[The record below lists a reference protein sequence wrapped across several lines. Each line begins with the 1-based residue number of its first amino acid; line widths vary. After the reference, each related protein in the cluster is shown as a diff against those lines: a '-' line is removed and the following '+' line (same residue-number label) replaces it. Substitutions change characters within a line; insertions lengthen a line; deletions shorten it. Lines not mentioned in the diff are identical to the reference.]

1 MRRFISP
8 ARIVLLLLID
18 IYCSNRVVRE
28 EDDAFILEL
37 ITCYITDTYARP
49 TNQRQRYLARWQ
61 RACLSVDLLSR
72 PHSLRPALQR
82 CFVAS
87 AAAAGAGAGVDS
99 NTDND
104 IVNDNADPE
113 TEAAAPLRATLWDDL
128 VARMWLRLVSLD
140 SMGPFLESMQMH
152 LAPTYAEL
160 RAQRDLGIEDQKDGD
175 DGVVL
180 LDRRSPLGT
189 VVFEACFEFQQLSF
203 SGRCELWEDFV
214 RYRNPTRT
222 DFNILWPHDAGV
234 GSLLFDAVLT
244 EGRADWGP
252 QTDAVT
258 RVVFDRMLKDDS
270 VSTSLEDIDKLVA
283 VLIERERIGFRPDHK
298 LRAAADDA
306 IRGAGLVPAQATFYR
321 LLDAWRMGDISTAY
335 DQLHRYFDLVSR
347 GTPNAPYG
355 YNAGPMNKGVIQRDF
370 GEHSND
376 LLSMLDAV
384 HAGREA
390 RDYTSLRFSLLWLY
404 MYARVLPRHIRP
416 HQLQG
421 LAGEPNDGRQVLPYV
436 RDDAEAAQAHGH
448 HALASLIEARV
459 AISDGR
465 PPLLARTCLHEAA
478 RRIVKYGEVTLE
490 GQLASTLMLFW
501 DRMGHG
507 PLALVHGRV
516 FLRTRHDSVP
526 FDDAVRVAA
535 RLSLQHA
542 QNGAFAQAKAV
553 MDRLNP
559 EGLTSLKPQGM
570 VRHVLT
576 FVAALQAVRA
586 QRFDDADDL
595 LLRRLPSA
603 GYPSC
608 ASTAADRRAQGP
620 SQMDPDLAAQVALL
634 HVDALARRADG
645 DDEGGGGGGGEDG
658 STTSVTSVVE
668 QATTPTG
675 GGSLVV
681 ARDALDRFEA
691 SYDKGVGDLHV
702 LLQIALARADLYA
715 RAGRG
720 MRAVTLLLHTL
731 QACLR
736 RRYHLLLWETVGAVA
751 RLLVAEGEFRA
762 ARTLLVRALP
772 RALETGHVETAAQ
785 LYMCLADACMGLA
798 GSESASAAASRSTAQ
813 NTTGH
818 PTKHASRM
826 RQHLSRAWWYLGQAQ
841 TSFMRAGSGPAM
853 AQEVAMKRQ
862 LILSVSTRMG

>member
-28 EDDAFILEL
+28 EDDEFILEL
-37 ITCYITDTYARP
+37 ITCYVADTYARP

-61 RACLSVDLLSR
+61 RACLSVDLLSH

-87 AAAAGAGAGVDS
+87 PGVD
-99 NTDND
+99 NTDK
-104 IVNDNADPE
+104 E
-113 TEAAAPLRATLWDDL
+113 AAPLRATLWDDL
-128 VARMWLRLVSLD
+128 VARMWLRLISLD
-140 SMGPFLESMQMH
+140 ELGPFFESILLY

-160 RAQRDLGIEDQKDGD
+160 RAQRDLGIEDPAD
-175 DGVVL
+175 DDVVL

-189 VVFEACFEFQQLSF
+189 VVFQACFEFQQLSF
-203 SGRCELWEDFV
+203 NGRCELWEDFV

-234 GSLLFDAVLT
+234 SDLLFDAVLT
-244 EGRADWGP
+244 EGRADWGGR
-252 QTDAVT
+252 TDTVT
-258 RVVFDRMLKDDS
+258 RVVFDRMLKDNS
-270 VSTSLEDIDKLVA
+270 VSTSLEEIDKLVA
-283 VLIERERIGFRPDHK
+283 MLIERERIGFRPDHK
-298 LRAAADDA
+298 LRDAADSV
-306 IRGAGLVPAQATFYR
+306 INGAALIPSQATFYR

-347 GTPNAPYG
+347 NGFNVAYG

-390 RDYTSLRFSLLWLY
+390 RDYNSLRFSLLWLY

-421 LAGEPNDGRQVLPYV
+421 LAGESTDGRQVLPYV
-436 RDDAEAAQAHGH
+436 RDDAEASQFHGH

-465 PPLLARTCLHEAA
+465 PPLLAKTCLHEAA
-478 RRIVKYGEVTLE
+478 RKIVKHCEVTLE
-490 GQLASTLMLFW
+490 GQLSSTLMLFW
-501 DRMGHG
+501 DRMGYG
-507 PLALVHGRV
+507 PLAVVHGRV
-516 FLRTRHDSVP
+516 FMRNRHDGVP
-526 FDDAVRVAA
+526 FDDAVRVAS
-535 RLSLQHA
+535 RLSLQYA
-542 QNGAFAQAKAV
+542 QSGAFAEAKAV
-553 MDRLNP
+553 MDKLNP

-586 QRFDDADDL
+586 QRFDEAEDL
-595 LLRRLPSA
+595 LLRRLPTS

-608 ASTAADRRAQGP
+608 APTGTDRKAQGP

-634 HVDALARRADG
+634 HVDALARRADEDDAGG
-645 DDEGGGGGGGEDG
+645 DSGTAMIMTEAFG
-658 STTSVTSVVE
+658 SVG
-668 QATTPTG
+668 G

-681 ARDALDRFEA
+681 ARDALSRFEA

-736 RRYHLLLWETVGAVA
+736 RRYHLLLWETVGTVA

-762 ARTLLVRALP
+762 ARTLLNLALP
-772 RALETGHVETAAQ
+772 RSLETGHVETAAQ
-785 LYMCLADACMGLA
+785 LYLYLVDACMGLA
-798 GSESASAAASRSTAQ
+798 GKESGAAKTTATSTRA
-813 NTTGH
+813 
-818 PTKHASRM
+818 KHAGRM
-826 RQHLSRAWWYLGQAQ
+826 QQHMSRAWWYLGQAQ
-841 TSFMRAGSGPAM
+841 ACFLRAGSGRSIE
-853 AQEVAMKRQ
+853 QEVAMKRQ
-862 LILSVSTRMG
+862 VILSVSKRMGWSEA